1 MRCADARSAGSS
13 KQDPAYVPCTSYVG
27 RVLVSRPN
35 VVLCTSYVGRVL
47 FSRPAVAAVAI
58 VLALS
63 VDAAAQRRVPI
74 RAEDG
79 ATLSAS
85 YYEPSQ
91 RPAPGIVL
99 LHMLRRSH
107 ADWDPVALQLSDA
120 GFAVVALDFRSGD
133 ELGAYAIDV
142 RAAKAFLRERPE
154 VMPRSIGIAGA
165 SIGANLA
172 VLDAA
177 DDPGVLSIALL
188 SPGLDY
194 KGLRIEAAMKKYGA
208 RPALLAGSTK
218 DPYAA
223 RSIRHL
229 TTIGPGVREVR
240 LTDAVAHGTV
250 LLTRDADLIP
260 ALVDWFKR
268 TLL

>member
-1 MRCADARSAGSS
+1 MPCMSGSSAQYVTISMRCGNHEPVLITKAFRLRAFMSAWLLASWFVTAWV
-13 KQDPAYVPCTSYVG
+13 QAAPA
-27 RVLVSRPN
+27 
-35 VVLCTSYVGRVL
+35 
-47 FSRPAVAAVAI
+47 
-58 VLALS
+58 
-63 VDAAAQRRVPI
+63 RRVTF

-79 ATLSAS
+79 ATLTAA
-85 YYEPSQ
+85 YYEPSR

-107 ADWDPVALQLSDA
+107 ADWGAAASQLSDA
-120 GFAVVALDFRSGD
+120 GFAVVALDYRGGD
-133 ELGAYAIDV
+133 EVGAYPIDV

-154 VMPRSIGIAGA
+154 VIPGSVGIAGA

-177 DDPGVLSIALL
+177 DDPGVRSIALL

-194 KGLRIEAAMKKYGA
+194 RGLRTEAAMKKFGA

-229 TTIGPGVREVR
+229 TTIGPGLREVR

-250 LLTRDADLIP
+250 LLSRDPALVP

>member
-1 MRCADARSAGSS
+1 MRCA
-13 KQDPAYVPCTSYVG
+13 KVPFA
-27 RVLVSRPN
+27 
-35 VVLCTSYVGRVL
+35 VV
-47 FSRPAVAAVAI
+47 AVF
-58 VLALS
+58 LS
-63 VDAAAQRRVPI
+63 LGVDAAAQRRVTF

-79 ATLSAS
+79 ATLTGA
-85 YYEPSQ
+85 YYEASRRPS
-91 RPAPGIVL
+91 PGIVL

-107 ADWDPVALQLSDA
+107 ADWEAAASELSGA
-120 GFAVVALDFRSGD
+120 GFAVLGLDYRSGD

-154 VMPRSIGIAGA
+154 IIRGSIGIAGA

-188 SPGLDY
+188 SPGIDY
-194 KGLRIEAAMKKYGA
+194 KGLRTEAAMKKFGA

-218 DPYAA
+218 DPYSA
-223 RSIRHL
+223 RTIRHL
-229 TTIGPGVREVR
+229 TTVGSGLREVH
-240 LTDAVAHGTV
+240 LTDSVAHGTV
-250 LLTRDADLIP
+250 LLSRDPELIP

>member
-1 MRCADARSAGSS
+1 MSVSS
-13 KQDPAYVPCTSYVG
+13 VPCVITSMRYG
-27 RVLVSRPN
+27 SVLVA
-35 VVLCTSYVGRVL
+35 VLLCAVL
-47 FSRPAVAAVAI
+47 Q
-58 VLALS
+58 
-63 VDAAAQRRVPI
+63 AAAPRRVSF

-79 ATLSAS
+79 ASLSAA
-85 YYEPSQ
+85 YYEPSR

-107 ADWDPVALQLSDA
+107 ADWDAAASQLSDA
-120 GFAVVALDFRSGD
+120 GFAVLALDYRGGED
-133 ELGAYAIDV
+133 PGRYAIDV

-154 VMPRSIGIAGA
+154 VTPGSIGIAGA

-194 KGLRIEAAMKKYGA
+194 RGLRTEAAMKKFGA

-218 DPYAA
+218 DPYTA
-223 RSIRHL
+223 RSIRQL
-229 TTIGPGVREVR
+229 TTIGPGLREVR

-250 LLTRDADLIP
+250 LLSRDADLIP

>member
-1 MRCADARSAGSS
+1 MSDWNARCATICMHSVR
-13 KQDPAYVPCTSYVG
+13 VPF
-27 RVLVSRPN
+27 LL
-35 VVLCTSYVGRVL
+35 VVLLLLIG
-47 FSRPAVAAVAI
+47 A
-58 VLALS
+58 
-63 VDAAAQRRVPI
+63 DAAAQRRVTF

-79 ATLSAS
+79 ATLTGA

-99 LHMLRRSH
+99 LPMLRRSH
-107 ADWDPVALQLSDA
+107 ADWDAAASQLSDA
-120 GFAVVALDFRSGD
+120 GFAVVALDYRGSE
-133 ELGAYAIDV
+133 ELGAYALDV

-154 VMPRSIGIAGA
+154 VIAARIGIAGA

-188 SPGLDY
+188 SPGSDY
-194 KGLRIEAAMKKYGA
+194 KGLRTEAAMKKFGA

-218 DPYAA
+218 DPYSA
-223 RSIRHL
+223 RTIRHL
-229 TTIGPGVREVR
+229 TTIGTGLREVR
-240 LTDAVAHGTV
+240 LTDAIAHGTV
-250 LLTRDADLIP
+250 LVSRDAELIP

>member
-1 MRCADARSAGSS
+1 MPYGNHEDTKARRSPSLLLRAFIRAFVSS
-13 KQDPAYVPCTSYVG
+13 WFVSWW
-27 RVLVSRPN
+27 LVSSW
-35 VVLCTSYVGRVL
+35 LQAA
-47 FSRPAVAAVAI
+47 PA
-58 VLALS
+58 
-63 VDAAAQRRVPI
+63 RRVTF

-79 ATLSAS
+79 ATLGGA
-85 YYEPSQ
+85 YYESSRRPS
-91 RPAPGIVL
+91 PGIVL

-107 ADWDPVALQLSDA
+107 ADWDAAASQLSDA
-120 GFAVVALDFRSGD
+120 GFAVIALDFRNSD
-133 ELGAYAIDV
+133 DVSAYAADV

-154 VMPRSIGIAGA
+154 VVGSMIGIAGA
-165 SIGANLA
+165 SLGANLA

-177 DDPGVLSIALL
+177 DDPGVRSIALL
-188 SPGLDY
+188 SPGIDY
-194 KGLRIEAAMKKYGA
+194 KGLRTEAAMKKFGA

-229 TTIGPGVREVR
+229 TTIGPGLREVR
-240 LTDAVAHGTV
+240 LSDSIAHGTV
-250 LLTRDADLIP
+250 LLSRDADMIP

>member
-1 MRCADARSAGSS
+1 MRFANGLLAGST
-13 KQDPAYVPCTSYVG
+13 KQDSTDVACASYVG
-27 RVLVSRPN
+27 RAL
-35 VVLCTSYVGRVL
+35 L
-47 FSRPAVAAVAI
+47 FGPAI
-58 VLALS
+58 LLALIVS
-63 VDAAAQRRVPI
+63 LDAAPGRRVTF

-79 ATLSAS
+79 ATLSGA
-85 YYEPSQ
+85 YYEPSR

-107 ADWDPVALQLSDA
+107 VDWDAAASQLSDA
-120 GFAVVALDFRSGD
+120 GFAVLALDFRGG
-133 ELGAYAIDV
+133 EALGAYALDV
-142 RAAKAFLRERPE
+142 RAAKAFLRERSE
-154 VMPRSIGIAGA
+154 VAPGGLGIAGA

-177 DDPGVLSIALL
+177 EDPGVVSIALL

-194 KGLRIEAAMKKYGA
+194 KGLRIEAAIKKLGA

-223 RSIRHL
+223 RTIRHL
-229 TTIGPGVREVR
+229 TTIGPGLREVR
-240 LTDAVAHGTV
+240 LTDSVAHGTV
-250 LLTRDADLIP
+250 LLARDPDLITQ
-260 ALVDWFKR
+260 LVDWFKR

>member
-1 MRCADARSAGSS
+1 
-13 KQDPAYVPCTSYVG
+13 
-27 RVLVSRPN
+27 
-35 VVLCTSYVGRVL
+35 
-47 FSRPAVAAVAI
+47 
-58 VLALS
+58 
-63 VDAAAQRRVPI
+63 
-74 RAEDG
+74 
-79 ATLSAS
+79 
-85 YYEPSQ
+85 
-91 RPAPGIVL
+91 
-99 LHMLRRSH
+99 MLRRSH
-107 ADWDPVALQLSDA
+107 ADWDAAAAQLSDA
-120 GFAVVALDFRSGD
+120 GFAVLALDYRGSED
-133 ELGAYAIDV
+133 VMAYAIDV
-142 RAAKAFLRERPE
+142 RAAKTFLRERPE
-154 VMPRSIGIAGA
+154 VSPGSIGIAGA

-177 DDPGVLSIALL
+177 DDPGVKSIALL

-194 KGLRIEAAMKKYGA
+194 KGLRIEAAMKKFGD

-229 TTIGPGVREVR
+229 TTIGPGLREVR

-250 LLTRDADLIP
+250 LLSRDPDLIP

>member
-1 MRCADARSAGSS
+1 MRCADLEPTFTTKARRIRAITALLRVFVSSWSA
-13 KQDPAYVPCTSYVG
+13 
-27 RVLVSRPN
+27 VLVLLL
-35 VVLCTSYVGRVL
+35 VLTVH
-47 FSRPAVAAVAI
+47 
-58 VLALS
+58 
-63 VDAAAQRRVPI
+63 AAAPRRVTF

-79 ATLSAS
+79 ATLAGA
-85 YYEPSQ
+85 YYEPSR

-99 LHMLRRSH
+99 LPMLRRSH
-107 ADWDPVALQLSDA
+107 ADWDAAASQLSDA
-120 GFAVVALDFRSGD
+120 GFAVVALDYRNGD

-154 VMPRSIGIAGA
+154 VMPGGIGMAGA

-188 SPGLDY
+188 SPGIDY
-194 KGLRIEAAMKKYGA
+194 KGLRTEAAMKKLGA

-229 TTIGPGVREVR
+229 TTIGPGLREVR

-250 LLTRDADLIP
+250 LLSRDPDLVP

>member
-1 MRCADARSAGSS
+1 
-13 KQDPAYVPCTSYVG
+13 VG
-27 RVLVSRPN
+27 AAIL
-35 VVLCTSYVGRVL
+35 VVLT
-47 FSRPAVAAVAI
+47 AVV
-58 VLALS
+58 S
-63 VDAAAQRRVPI
+63 VHAAAPRRVSF

-79 ATLSAS
+79 ATLTGA
-85 YYEPSQ
+85 YYEPLR

-99 LHMLRRSH
+99 LPMLRRSH
-107 ADWDPVALQLSDA
+107 ADWDAAASQLSDA
-120 GFAVVALDFRSGD
+120 GFAVVALDYRSGD
-133 ELGAYAIDV
+133 ELGAYPMDV
-142 RAAKAFLRERPE
+142 RAAKAFLRDRPE
-154 VMPRSIGIAGA
+154 VIPGSIGIAGA

-188 SPGLDY
+188 SPGIDY
-194 KGLRIEAAMKKYGA
+194 KGLRTEAAMKKFGA

-223 RSIRHL
+223 RTIRHL
-229 TTIGPGVREVR
+229 TTIGPGLREVR
-240 LTDAVAHGTV
+240 FTDAVAHGTV
-250 LLTRDADLIP
+250 LLSRDAELIP

>member
-1 MRCADARSAGSS
+1 MRCMWGSS
-13 KQDPAYVPCTSYVG
+13 ARCVTILVRCGS
-27 RVLVSRPN
+27 VLIAI
-35 VVLCTSYVGRVL
+35 LLG
-47 FSRPAVAAVAI
+47 VA
-58 VLALS
+58 LQ
-63 VDAAAQRRVPI
+63 AAAPRRVTF

-79 ATLSAS
+79 ATLSAA
-85 YYEPSQ
+85 YYEPSR

-107 ADWDPVALQLSDA
+107 TDWDAAASQLSDA
-120 GFAVVALDFRSGD
+120 GFAVVALDYRGGD
-133 ELGAYAIDV
+133 EVGGYAIDV

-154 VMPRSIGIAGA
+154 VMPGSIGIAGA

-188 SPGLDY
+188 SPGIDY
-194 KGLRIEAAMKKYGA
+194 RGLRTEVAMKKFGA

-229 TTIGPGVREVR
+229 TTIGPGLREVR
-240 LTDAVAHGTV
+240 LSDAVAHGTV
-250 LLTRDADLIP
+250 LLSRDPELIP

>member
-1 MRCADARSAGSS
+1 MSSWFFRSA
-13 KQDPAYVPCTSYVG
+13 
-27 RVLVSRPN
+27 
-35 VVLCTSYVGRVL
+35 
-47 FSRPAVAAVAI
+47 
-58 VLALS
+58 ALS
-63 VDAAAQRRVPI
+63 LLLAIALHAAPARRVTF
-74 RAEDG
+74 RSEDG
-79 ATLSAS
+79 ASLSGA
-85 YYEPSQ
+85 YYEPSR

-99 LHMLRRSH
+99 LHMLGRSH
-107 ADWDPVALQLSDA
+107 TDWDAAASELSDA
-120 GFAVVALDFRSGD
+120 GFAVVALDYRNG
-133 ELGAYAIDV
+133 EVGAYASDV

-154 VMPRSIGIAGA
+154 VIQGSIGIAGA

-194 KGLRIEAAMKKYGA
+194 KGLRIEAAVKKFGA

-223 RSIRHL
+223 RTIRHL
-229 TTIGPGVREVR
+229 TRIGPGLREVR

-250 LLTRDADLIP
+250 LLSRDPELIP

>member
-1 MRCADARSAGSS
+1 MRWVNG
-13 KQDPAYVPCTSYVG
+13 G
-27 RVLVSRPN
+27 
-35 VVLCTSYVGRVL
+35 
-47 FSRPAVAAVAI
+47 FAVFAILLAITVHAAVP
-58 VLALS
+58 
-63 VDAAAQRRVPI
+63 RRVTF

-79 ATLSAS
+79 ATLTGA
-85 YYEPSQ
+85 YYEPSR

-107 ADWDPVALQLSDA
+107 VDWDAAASQLSDA
-120 GFAVVALDFRSGD
+120 GFAVVALDYRSGE
-133 ELGAYAIDV
+133 ELGAYALDV

-154 VMPRSIGIAGA
+154 VMPGSIGIAGA

-172 VLDAA
+172 ALDAA

-188 SPGLDY
+188 SPGMDY
-194 KGLRIEAAMKKYGA
+194 KGLRTEAAMKKFGA

-223 RSIRHL
+223 RSIRQL
-229 TTIGPGVREVR
+229 TAIGPGLREVR
-240 LTDAVAHGTV
+240 LTDAIAHGTV
-250 LLTRDADLIP
+250 LLSRDPDLIA

-268 TLL
+268 TLI